1 MGNDGGPPSLPTLGT
16 VQSPRALGIFALC
29 AVILSA
35 ISFAAVDVTI
45 ANANGCIGALACADD
60 SLPPLAVLYAVV
72 GVIALL
78 ASILPAIT
86 WLIDAIHHTRH
97 DDDIEPMRVPVRRF
111 AALQEEFGED
121 EL

>member
-1 MGNDGGPPSLPTLGT
+1 MGNDGGRVPVPTLGT

-45 ANANGCIGALACADD
+45 ANANGCLGTLSCADE

-78 ASILPAIT
+78 ASVLPAIT

-97 DDDIEPMRVPVRRF
+97 DADIEPMRVPVSRF
-111 AALQEEFGED
+111 AFEED
-121 EL
+121 DL

>member
-1 MGNDGGPPSLPTLGT
+1 M
-16 VQSPRALGIFALC
+16 QSPRALGIFALC

-45 ANANGCIGALACADD
+45 SNANGCVRALACADEV
-60 SLPPLAVLYAVV
+60 LPPLAVLYAVV

-78 ASILPAIT
+78 ASVLPAIT

-97 DDDIEPMRVPVRRF
+97 DADIEPMRVPMSRF
-111 AALQEEFGED
+111 GALQA
-121 EL
+121 ELVDDDL

>member
-1 MGNDGGPPSLPTLGT
+1 
-16 VQSPRALGIFALC
+16 VQSSRALGIFALC

-45 ANANGCIGALACADD
+45 ANANGCLGASACADE
-60 SLPPLAVLYAVV
+60 SLPPLAIVYAIV
-72 GVIALL
+72 GTISLL
-78 ASILPAIT
+78 ASVLPAIT

-97 DDDIEPMRVPVRRF
+97 DADIDMEIEPMRL
-111 AALQEEFGED
+111 ALVSRVVEDD